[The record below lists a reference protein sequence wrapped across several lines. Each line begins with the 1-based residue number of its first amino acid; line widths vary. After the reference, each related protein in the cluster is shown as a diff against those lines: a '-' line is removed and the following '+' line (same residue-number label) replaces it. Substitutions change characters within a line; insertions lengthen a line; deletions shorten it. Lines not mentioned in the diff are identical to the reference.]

1 MTLSNL
7 CLSLRLMRKEEI
19 DFLYTAI
26 GQKIRGARAQAK
38 FTQQQLA
45 DKLELSRVSVVNIEK
60 GRQHPSIHIL
70 VDISR
75 TLNEPLIQLL
85 SDSIINGHIT
95 KINKDKVK
103 RRSKHTSEA
112 DQSKILDFIMQAQ
125 SL

>member
-1 MTLSNL
+1 MQ
-7 CLSLRLMRKEEI
+7 KEEI

-26 GQKIRGARAQAK
+26 GQKIRDARKLAS
-38 FTQQQLA
+38 FSQQQLA
-45 DKLELSRVSVVNIEK
+45 DKLGLSRVSVVNIEK
-60 GRQHPSIHIL
+60 GRQHPSIHVL

-85 SDSIINGHIT
+85 SDSIVNGHTT
-95 KINKDKVK
+95 KISKDKVK

-112 DQSKILDFIMQAQ
+112 DQSKILNFIMQAQ